1 MNNFQKEA
9 NELIE
14 LHRVQILRLERIKEL
29 HIWINNIETNK
40 IFPLTRLDRLR
51 IKKWEAEIKLQYY
64 NYLHDNKELQ

>member
-40 IFPLTRLDRLR
+40 TFPPTRLDRLR
-51 IKKWEAEIKLQYY
+51 MKKWEAEIKLQYY
-64 NYLHDNKELQ
+64 NYQLDNKELQ